1 MINVMIKGSWFDKS
15 NFTTDRFLDLLA
27 VKEVYLGGRD
37 TEKEMEM
44 ASVARR
50 YGLTHEQDKECGLT
64 ILYGYGL
71 SDNRLLYIVCPPA
84 ICR

>member
-1 MINVMIKGSWFDKS
+1 MVI
-15 NFTTDRFLDLLA
+15 TYCRFLDLLA

-37 TEKEMEM
+37 AEKEMEM

-50 YGLTHEQDKECGLT
+50 YGLTHEQENECGLT

-71 SDNRLLYIVCPPA
+71 NDNRLLYIVCPPA
-84 ICR
+84 VCR

>member
-1 MINVMIKGSWFDKS
+1 M
-15 NFTTDRFLDLLA
+15 A

-37 TEKEMEM
+37 TERDAEL
-44 ASVARR
+44 SNVSRR
-50 YGLTHEQDKECGLT
+50 YGLSHEKGNECAIT

-71 SDNRLLYIVCPPA
+71 SDNRLLYIVCPSA